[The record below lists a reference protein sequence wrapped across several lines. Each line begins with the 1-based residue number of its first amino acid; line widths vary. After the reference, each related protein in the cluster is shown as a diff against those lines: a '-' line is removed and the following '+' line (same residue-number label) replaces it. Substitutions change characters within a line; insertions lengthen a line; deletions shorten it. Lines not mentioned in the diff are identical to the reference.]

1 MAASLINI
9 NDTVFLT
16 VIKQRFGR
24 VVALVGLLSIAPWLA
39 AELQV
44 DDGYVRG
51 LPPGQVVT
59 AAFMTLRNDAEQ
71 AVSIVSASSDS
82 AEQTEIHAHVH
93 NNGMMRMEKVD
104 SITVPAKGRFV
115 LAPGEHHLMLI
126 NLSKPLKQGDQVT
139 IALSLGDGSIQTVQL
154 PVISVLN
161 EHHH

>member
-1 MAASLINI
+1 M
-9 NDTVFLT
+9 
-16 VIKQRFGR
+16 IKQRFGR

>member
-1 MAASLINI
+1 M
-9 NDTVFLT
+9 
-16 VIKQRFGR
+16 IKQRFGR

-126 NLSKPLKQGDQVT
+126 NLSKPLKQGGQVSIT
-139 IALSLGDGSIQTVQL
+139 LSLGDGSMQTVQL